1 MAALLILLAHY
12 VGDYGLQTDYMA
24 EHKSR
29 DWYVLFAHA
38 AVWTFM
44 VASAGMLAGLHVG
57 AIPVIIVLLIPHM
70 LIDMV
75 KARRMLWVLRMSDTA
90 ALAVDQGLHMV
101 QLTVFLLLSL

>member
-1 MAALLILLAHY
+1 MAALLVLLAHY

-24 EHKSR
+24 EHKGR

-44 VASAGMLAGLHVG
+44 VAAAGMLGGLHVG
-57 AIPVIIVLLIPHM
+57 AVPVIIVLLMPHM

-75 KARRMLWVLRMSDTA
+75 KARRMLWVPRMSDTA
-90 ALAVDQGLHMV
+90 AFAVDQGLHMV
-101 QLTVFLLLSL
+101 QLTVFLLLCW

>member
-1 MAALLILLAHY
+1 MAALLVFLAHY

-24 EHKSR
+24 EHKGR

-44 VASAGMLAGLHVG
+44 ITVAGMLGGLHVG
-57 AIPVIIVLLIPHM
+57 AVPVIIVLLMPHM

-75 KARRMLWVLRMSDTA
+75 KARRMLWVPHMSDTA

-101 QLTVFLLLSL
+101 QLTVFLLLCW

>member
-1 MAALLILLAHY
+1 MAALLVLLAHY

-24 EHKSR
+24 EHKGR

-38 AVWTFM
+38 AVWTSM
-44 VASAGMLAGLHVG
+44 VAVAGMLGGLHVS
-57 AIPVIIVLLIPHM
+57 AVPVIIVLLMPHM

-75 KARRMLWVLRMSDTA
+75 KARRMLWVPHMSDTA

-101 QLTVFLLLSL
+101 QLTVFLLLCW